1 MPADMKKCA
10 PVSRFIFF
18 LVLISLMA
26 AGSVWHTAGPLGQ
39 ITILTRP
46 YEFGYLAWTAGAIM
60 QKLHSAS
67 LGSVR
72 NFSEAQKRLV
82 LRDYFTQL
90 NEVNQLSQS
99 IEIILA
105 DPDPPSQEKYL
116 SELHKTLFDKEQQ
129 LSQTAIL
136 AESVVQDYVSQALS
150 DLDLATI
157 RQPFPPVL
165 YHVTDLPNN
174 LILSPRG
181 VIRQDRS
188 VSLQTDLTP
197 FDVIQLES
205 QAEDCSNFSALVVQ
219 VGGIG
224 TYPAMVTSTSS
235 LPYLFDTVA
244 HEWTHHFLTLRP
256 LGIRYFSSPEL
267 RTMNET
273 AASIAGQEVSDYI
286 IRKHF
291 SDLLSP
297 SRLYGTYEVG
307 FSGTR
312 ISEEGQPFNFRKEMY
327 LTRLKVD
334 ELLDE
339 ERIEEAEEYMEARR
353 VFFWEN
359 GYQIRRLNQA
369 YFAFHGAY
377 ADQPFSAAGS
387 DPVGEDVRVLRAQSD
402 DLADF
407 IRAISR
413 MTSYESLRGK
423 VRSY

>member
-1 MPADMKKCA
+1 MKKYA
-10 PVSRFIFF
+10 LVLRFIFF
-18 LVLISLMA
+18 LISISLLI
-26 AGSVWHTAGPLGQ
+26 AGSVWHTSGPLGQ
-39 ITILTRP
+39 ITVLTRP
-46 YEFGYLAWTAGAIM
+46 YEFDYLAWTAGAIV

-72 NFSEAQKRLV
+72 NLSESQKRAV
-82 LRDYFTQL
+82 LRDYFSQL
-90 NEVNQLSQS
+90 NEVNQLSQA

-105 DPDPPSQEKYL
+105 DPDSNAQENNL
-116 SELHKTLFDKEQQ
+116 SEPRKTLSEKEQR

-150 DLDLATI
+150 DLGLAEI

-174 LILSPRG
+174 LILSPRE
-181 VIRQDRS
+181 VIRQERS
-188 VSLQTDLTP
+188 VSLRTGLTP
-197 FDVIQLES
+197 FDVVQLES
-205 QAEDCSNFSALVVQ
+205 QAEDRSDFSALVVQ

-224 TYPAMVTSTSS
+224 TYPAMVGSTSS
-235 LPYLFDTVA
+235 LPFLLEIVA

-256 LGIRYFSSPEL
+256 LGMRYFTSPEL

-273 AASIAGQEVSDYI
+273 AASIAGQEISDHI

-291 SDLLSP
+291 SDLLP
-297 SRLYGTYEVG
+297 PTKFYGTVEIIFQDDSVSPDSDG
-307 FSGTR
+307 E
-312 ISEEGQPFNFRKEMY
+312 IFNFRREMY

-334 ELLDE
+334 ELLSEDK
-339 ERIEEAEEYMEARR
+339 IEEAEAFMEARR
-353 VFFWEN
+353 AFFWEN

-377 ADQPFSAAGS
+377 ADQPFSAAGA

-413 MTSYESLRGK
+413 MTSYDSLRGK
-423 VRSY
+423 VHSY

>member
-1 MPADMKKCA
+1 MCTL
-10 PVSRFIFF
+10 VSRFIFF
-18 LVLISLMA
+18 LILISLMA
-26 AGSVWHTAGPLGQ
+26 AGSVWYTADALGQ
-39 ITILTRP
+39 IRILTRP
-46 YEFGYLAWTAGAIM
+46 YEFDYIVWTAGATV

-72 NFSEAQKRLV
+72 NFSEAQKRAV
-82 LRDYFTQL
+82 LRDYFKLL
-90 NEVNQLSQS
+90 NEVNHLSQS

-105 DPDPPSQEKYL
+105 DPDPRSQTDNLPGLRE
-116 SELHKTLFDKEQQ
+116 TLFERQQ
-129 LSQTAIL
+129 RLNQTAVL
-136 AESVVQDYVSQALS
+136 AESIVQDYVSQALG
-150 DLDLATI
+150 DLGLADL

-165 YHVTDLPNN
+165 YHVTDVPNS

-181 VIRQDRS
+181 VIRQEKS

-197 FDVIQLES
+197 FDVLQLEN
-205 QAEDCSNFSALVVQ
+205 QAEDLSDFSALVVQ

-244 HEWTHHFLTLRP
+244 HEWTHHYLTLRP
-256 LGIRYFSSPEL
+256 LGMRYFSSPGL

-273 AASIAGQEVSDYI
+273 VASIAGQEISDYI

-291 SDLLSP
+291 SDLLTPVQPHS
-297 SRLYGTYEVG
+297 TYEVSFPDNPFAYDG
-307 FSGTR
+307 
-312 ISEEGQPFNFRKEMY
+312 EPFNFRQEMY

-334 ELLDE
+334 ELLGE
-339 ERIEEAEEYMEARR
+339 NRIEEAEEYMDVRR
-353 VFFWEN
+353 VFFWDN

-377 ADQPFSAAGS
+377 ADQPFSAAGA
-387 DPVGEDVRVLRAQSD
+387 DPVGEDVRVLRD
-402 DLADF
+402 RVEDLAGF
-407 IRAISR
+407 LRAISR
-413 MTSYESLRGK
+413 LTSYETLRGL